1 MSKAVPLMSEQRGD
15 LQAIIPWLNVG
26 QKNHKLSEL

>member
-1 MSKAVPLMSEQRGD
+1 MSKAVPLMSEQRD